1 MTAPPV
7 TPPAP
12 ARDAPAKQ
20 EVAGICDISESSIT
34 LHGASGSRK
43 KPFNVSVPSLGI
55 KEITFYVDGKKL
67 KTLTSAHAV
76 KGQFV
81 VAIDPRKYR
90 FGAHKV
96 SIKTV
101 MTNAACAK
109 IARSGV
115 FVQGQA
121 GRDHAEIHRLSDDEP
136 RP

>member
-1 MTAPPV
+1 M
-7 TPPAP
+7 TPPP
-12 ARDAPAKQ
+12 SPPAKQ

-34 LHGASGSRK
+34 LHGASGSKK

-67 KTLTSAHAV
+67 KTLTAAHAV

-81 VAIDPRKYR
+81 VAIDPRKYH

-109 IARSGV
+109 IARTGV
-115 FVQGQA
+115 FVRAKPAAITPKFTG
-121 GRDHAEIHRLSDDEP
+121 
-136 RP
+136 